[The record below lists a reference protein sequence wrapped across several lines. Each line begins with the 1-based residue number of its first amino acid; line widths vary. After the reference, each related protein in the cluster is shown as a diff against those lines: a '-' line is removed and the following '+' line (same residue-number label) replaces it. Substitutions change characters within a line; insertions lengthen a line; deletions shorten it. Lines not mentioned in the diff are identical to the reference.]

1 MNRYFSLGTAAFL
14 GLTLMAG
21 TPSFGKG
28 GGHAHG
34 GGSGHSSGHSGGHP
48 HSSGHG
54 GGHAHSSGHTSG
66 AHHGST
72 HSAPNHPSHPQ
83 LAHKG
88 QSHPQPTHNH
98 PAPSTVAGQ
107 RSTSSH
113 TVTHSGS
120 HWHHDHHDA
129 WAWGNTVAV
138 PWGYDPYWNAAP
150 GVVVVPE
157 ENQIVETEYVTR
169 VAPPSAQ
176 PVRSLNS
183 DESDLDQAPKTP

>member
-1 MNRYFSLGTAAFL
+1 MEMNRYFSLGTAAFL

-28 GGHAHG
+28 GGH
-34 GGSGHSSGHSGGHP
+34 P

-54 GGHAHSSGHTSG
+54 GGRAHSSAHTSG

-72 HSAPNHPSHPQ
+72 HSAPKHPAHPQ

-88 QSHPQPTHNH
+88 QSHPQPTHKH

-120 HWHHDHHDA
+120 HWHHDG

-150 GVVVVPE
+150 SVVVVPE

-169 VAPPSAQ
+169 VTPPSAQ

-183 DESDLDQAPKTP
+183 DESDPDQVPKTP